1 MTITYI
7 YEITRYQTK
16 TELEKTMMKLKQETI
31 IDCLTQLNNRRYFDN
46 IIDLI
51 YRQSKG
57 NDSVAL
63 IMADLDYFK
72 QYNDNYGHIEG
83 DIVLQKFAEVLRN
96 NLRRNTDYAFRY
108 GGEEFTLLLN
118 YASEE
123 TAEKITSDIIKDTK
137 KLNIPH
143 KGSPFGIV
151 TVSAGITFLRNISS
165 SSKQDFIRSAD
176 EVLYKAKNS
185 GRNCYMIR
193 SIYPD

>member
-1 MTITYI
+1 
-7 YEITRYQTK
+7 
-16 TELEKTMMKLKQETI
+16 
-31 IDCLTQLNNRRYFDN
+31 
-46 IIDLI
+46 
-51 YRQSKG
+51 
-57 NDSVAL
+57 
-63 IMADLDYFK
+63 MADLDYFK

-123 TAEKITSDIIKDTK
+123 TAEKITSDIIKDTE

-165 SSKQDFIRSAD
+165 SSKQG
-176 EVLYKAKNS
+176 LYKI
-185 GRNCYMIR
+185 C
-193 SIYPD
+193 